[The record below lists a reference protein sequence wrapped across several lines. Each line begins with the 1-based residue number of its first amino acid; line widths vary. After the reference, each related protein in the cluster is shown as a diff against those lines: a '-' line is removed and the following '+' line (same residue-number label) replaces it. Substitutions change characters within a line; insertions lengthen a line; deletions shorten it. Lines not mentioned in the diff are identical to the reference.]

1 MDNYCVLCD
10 RPCASCEKAGNCL
23 TFKDGWTRVNK
34 LGIEQYIQCK
44 ARHCK
49 ACSEFNKCEEC
60 KDGYILEDDKCIRDE
75 SEKLKAE
82 EKEEMSYED
91 YCQAYNKNYTQEE
104 KKKRQAIYDA
114 RVEAMQNMNMPYSE
128 SINNLTDWT
137 DGEIRKMT
145 NFKYTGNK
153 FGDGKSSKIRS

>member
-1 MDNYCVLCD
+1 
-10 RPCASCEKAGNCL
+10 
-23 TFKDGWTRVNK
+23 
-34 LGIEQYIQCK
+34 
-44 ARHCK
+44 
-49 ACSEFNKCEEC
+49 
-60 KDGYILEDDKCIRDE
+60 
-75 SEKLKAE
+75 
-82 EKEEMSYED
+82 MSYED